1 MNRHDYFNPQCL
13 KNEPVKLARHSDGT
27 IVYFCKNC
35 SFIGTI
41 KQFKDPFHIS
51 KILQQVQ

>member
-1 MNRHDYFNPQCL
+1 MNKHDFFNPQCL
-13 KNEPVKLARHSDGT
+13 KNEPVKLARHSNGT

-41 KQFKDPFHIS
+41 K
-51 KILQQVQ
+51 